1 MIERAVILTQESRL
15 ALGDWFHEA
24 CASPTSPRLASLE
37 ELESAHI
44 LKVCEETGWRV
55 SGKGGAAEILGVKP
69 TTLEWR
75 MKKLGIMRKR
85 E

>member
-1 MIERAVILTQESRL
+1 MILTQESRL

-24 CASPTSPRLASLE
+24 CASPASPRLASLE

-55 SGKGGAAEILGVKP
+55 SGKGGAADILGIKP

-75 MKKLGIMRKR
+75 MKKLGITGKK